1 MPDLPQRHTKP
12 KAKGVTKHEVEEKA
26 WGNGRGGRPWRR
38 KRERI
43 LKRDGYMCQCAEC
56 KGMKRVATEVDHIIP
71 LSQGGTD
78 DDSNLM
84 AIAGYPCHARRRQG
98 SRRHLG
104 NSRVQSARG
113 RDDSRYLRITAVVF
127 TGFVRFYLKIELNEK
142 NSHL

>member
-12 KAKGVTKHEVEEKA
+12 KARGVTKHEVEDKA

-43 LKRDGYMCQCAEC
+43 LKRDGYMCQCSEC
-56 KGMKRVATEVDHIIP
+56 KGMKRIATEVDHIIP

-84 AIAGYPCHARRRQG
+84 AIAGHP
-98 SRRHLG
+98 
-104 NSRVQSARG
+104 
-113 RDDSRYLRITAVVF
+113 
-127 TGFVRFYLKIELNEK
+127 
-142 NSHL
+142 

>member
-12 KAKGVTKHEVEEKA
+12 KAKGVAKHEVEDKA

-38 KRERI
+38 KRDRI

-84 AIAGYPCHARRRQG
+84 AIAGHPCHARKTARESAA
-98 SRRHLG
+98 SR
-104 NSRVQSARG
+104 
-113 RDDSRYLRITAVVF
+113 
-127 TGFVRFYLKIELNEK
+127 K
-142 NSHL
+142 